1 MDKLFGG
8 AVLAL
13 CVLMLLRLVIGARHR
28 ARVDAAFRRS
38 GLRLKLFAYRAWHWR
53 GARRDARRMADEA
66 IRRARGNDTVERDG
80 NVIRPSGFRRDG
92 RNNDSRKLH

>member
-28 ARVDAAFRRS
+28 ARVDAACRRT
-38 GLRLKLFAYRAWHWR
+38 GLRLKLFAFRAWHWR
-53 GARRDARRMADEA
+53 GARREARRVADAA
-66 IRRARGNDTVERDG
+66 IRRARNGGKVERDG
-80 NVIRPSGFRRDG
+80 KVIRPSSFRRDD
-92 RNNDSRKLH
+92 RNDSRKLH